1 MSYNDYEL
9 KEGTVFE
16 TCLVRFEPKDLK
28 GSAWAL
34 QGIKGA

>member
-9 KEGTVFE
+9 KEGIGFE
-16 TCLVRFEPKDLK
+16 MCLVWFGPKALK

>member
-16 TCLVRFEPKDLK
+16 THLVGFGPKDLK